1 MKIKNAEFSS
11 GLSAGL
17 PICLGYL
24 SVAFVFGIFAVESGL
39 TPPEAILV
47 SMFNLTSA
55 GQFAAVPIIASL
67 GPLTEL
73 ILSQA
78 VINMRYALMSVS
90 LSQKFDSKINI
101 FDRLLFAFCNTDEIF
116 AVATSKK
123 GTAGRSFM
131 LGLIVLPYVGWTL
144 GTVAG
149 ATAGNILPDQ
159 VISALGCAI
168 YAMFIAIVL
177 PEAKKSSPVR
187 ICVLISA
194 ILSCILYFLPFLKGL
209 SDGMRIIIVSVAVSI
224 ICAVIAPIKDD
235 DKTEVCEVDK

>member
-90 LSQKFDSKINI
+90 LSQ
-101 FDRLLFAFCNTDEIF
+101 A
-116 AVATSKK
+116 A
-123 GTAGRSFM
+123 
-131 LGLIVLPYVGWTL
+131 
-144 GTVAG
+144 
-149 ATAGNILPDQ
+149 
-159 VISALGCAI
+159 
-168 YAMFIAIVL
+168 
-177 PEAKKSSPVR
+177 
-187 ICVLISA
+187 
-194 ILSCILYFLPFLKGL
+194 
-209 SDGMRIIIVSVAVSI
+209 
-224 ICAVIAPIKDD
+224 
-235 DKTEVCEVDK
+235 